1 MRGGYCKKIAF
12 SVIIFHMNSILLWI
26 QIILAIIIILGIL
39 AQKSNAGLGGAFGAG
54 NDGAT
59 TYHTKRGFEK
69 FLFFSNHY
77 FICGFCG
84 SHSRTGCCALIFRT
98 TSEYIIFYKIMSQ
111 SHT

>member
-1 MRGGYCKKIAF
+1 
-12 SVIIFHMNSILLWI
+12 MNSILLWI

-69 FLFFSNHY
+69 FLFFLTIISSVV
-77 FICGFCG
+77 FV
-84 SHSRTGCCALIFRT
+84 ALT
-98 TSEYIIFYKIMSQ
+98 LVQ
-111 SHT
+111 VVAL